1 MADHEISGQQPLVVR
16 KIGDTHRTSTF
27 AQLKWAI
34 QKLGVSDYWRATTS
48 PLELTY
54 IPTGQKVL
62 FRGFD
67 DPLKLAS
74 TTVSTG
80 SLCWVWVE
88 EAYEIDSEDAF
99 DLLDLSVPRGNV
111 EPPLFKQT
119 TLTFNPWSER
129 HWLKKRFF
137 DTPADNVVCYS
148 TDYRCNEFWMRLT
161 WQSMRGCAGKTH
173 GNTPWRGLKLGCGGR
188 AGL

>member
-1 MADHEISGQQPLVVR
+1 M
-16 KIGDTHRTSTF
+16 
-27 AQLKWAI
+27 
-34 QKLGVSDYWRATTS
+34 
-48 PLELTY
+48 ELTY

-148 TDYRCNEFWMRLT
+148 TDYRCNEFLDAADLAIYERMRRENPREIR
-161 WQSMRGCAGKTH
+161 RGGA
-173 GNTPWRGLKLGCGGR
+173 WKLGCGGR